1 MVAKYISEDKNSML
15 FKSFIISL
23 FNFCPTVQMCL
34 GRGLNN
40 KIKNTHERAF
50 QIVYPVKK
58 SSFKTLLKHDK
69 SMPIDMKNLQYLA
82 TALFKNGFSLET
94 MN

>member
-1 MVAKYISEDKNSML
+1 ML

-23 FNFCPTVQMCL
+23 FNFCPTARMCL

-40 KIKNTHERAF
+40 KINNTHERAL
-50 QIVYPVKK
+50 QIVYQLKK

-69 SMPIDMKNLQYLA
+69 STPIDMTNLQYLA
-82 TALFKNGFSLET
+82 TALFKNGFSLEI